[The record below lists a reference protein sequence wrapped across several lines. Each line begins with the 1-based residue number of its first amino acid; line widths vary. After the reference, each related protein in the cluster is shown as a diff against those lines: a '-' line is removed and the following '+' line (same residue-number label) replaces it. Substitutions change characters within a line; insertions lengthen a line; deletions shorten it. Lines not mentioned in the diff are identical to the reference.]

1 MPVACGD
8 GFSWPM
14 SIEVLEALAC
24 IAEIEREIDNLF
36 RLRPPTERK
45 RIDGTEF
52 VRMRIGSP
60 AARQPGSKRP
70 ISISPSVCLN
80 VGCQE

>member
-1 MPVACGD
+1 
-8 GFSWPM
+8 M

-60 AARQPGSKRP
+60 AASGPAVRSTPAIAETPRKSTPMTHTGSRTRF
-70 ISISPSVCLN
+70 IQN
-80 VGCQE
+80 